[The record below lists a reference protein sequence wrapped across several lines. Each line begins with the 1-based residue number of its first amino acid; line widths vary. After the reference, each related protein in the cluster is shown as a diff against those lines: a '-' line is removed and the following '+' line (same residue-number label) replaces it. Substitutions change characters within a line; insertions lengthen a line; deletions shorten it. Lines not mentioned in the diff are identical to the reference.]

1 MSPSD
6 EPLYS
11 EAEQRLIETIETSE
25 LWRTI
30 TKAIAWRR
38 EAELNSGM
46 AESRREVWIREG
58 RLSAMSDL
66 LHAGPLLVVHYQRF
80 MGAQEHSGEKDAMRR
95 ARVTLLDD
103 PTEPPE
109 I

>member
-6 EPLYS
+6 DKLYS
-11 EAEQRLIETIETSE
+11 DAEERLLETVETSE
-25 LWRTI
+25 LWQTLK
-30 TKAIAWRR
+30 KALAWRR
-38 EAELNSGM
+38 EAELNSGL
-46 AESRREVWIREG
+46 AETRREVWIREG
-58 RLSAMSDL
+58 RLSALSDL

-95 ARVTLLDD
+95 ARAHLLDD
-103 PTEPPE
+103 PTDPPE